1 MSANRPE
8 SAEGAVLRSVSEVV
22 GAAEKKSRPWPEL
35 DEPRFESVP
44 ERPVF
49 VERVI
54 LWTMA
59 GIVGAVT
66 IAAITR
72 WDREL
77 LIVVLGFAATTLLGL
92 AGLKRGGS
100 TPQKRDHDPR
110 TKGKSKKRTKSN

>member
-8 SAEGAVLRSVSEVV
+8 SVEGVVLRGITEVV
-22 GAAEKKSRPWPEL
+22 KTAEEKNGPWPEL
-35 DEPRFESVP
+35 DEPIVTSVP
-44 ERPVF
+44 ERSVF

-59 GIVGAVT
+59 GVVGAVT

-77 LIVVLGFAATTLLGL
+77 LIAVLGLAATTLLGL
-92 AGLKRGGS
+92 AGLKRGGRS
-100 TPQKRDHDPR
+100 PKKRVYDPR
-110 TKGKSKKRTKSN
+110 TKRRTKKRTKPP